1 MEKNLLSMRCLVLLV
16 LFTAGSCD
24 SRAQSAKEK
33 REAAY
38 QAKLQYY
45 SDVLKPGM
53 TRKNVEDYLRGKG
66 VAFGQLCCI
75 DEISAFADLVYIGK
89 EKHPWYCEKHNV
101 FIAFQFAAVEP
112 HKGWEAYDSD
122 TLKSITVFHKLE
134 GCL

>member
-1 MEKNLLSMRCLVLLV
+1 MGKNLLSMRCFVLLV
-16 LFTAGSCD
+16 LFTGVSCD
-24 SRAQSAKEK
+24 AHAQSPKEK
-33 REAAY
+33 REAVY
-38 QAKLQYY
+38 QAKLQSY

-75 DEISAFADLVYIGK
+75 DEKSAFADLLYIGE
-89 EKHPWYCEKHNV
+89 EKHPWYCGKHNV

-122 TLKSITVFHKLE
+122 TLKSITVFHKFE

>member
-1 MEKNLLSMRCLVLLV
+1 MRCFVLLV
-16 LFTAGSCD
+16 LFTGVSCD
-24 SRAQSAKEK
+24 AHAQSPKEK
-33 REAAY
+33 REAVY
-38 QAKLQYY
+38 QAKLQSY

-75 DEISAFADLVYIGK
+75 DEKSAFADLLYIGE
-89 EKHPWYCEKHNV
+89 EKHPWYCGKHNV

-122 TLKSITVFHKLE
+122 TLKSITVFHKFE

>member
-1 MEKNLLSMRCLVLLV
+1 MGKNLLLVRCFVLLV
-16 LFTAGSCD
+16 LFTAGSSD
-24 SRAQSAKEK
+24 ARAQSAKEK

-38 QAKLQYY
+38 QAKLQSYT
-45 SDVLKPGM
+45 DVLKPGM

-75 DEISAFADLVYIGK
+75 DEKSAFADLVYIGK
-89 EKHPWYCEKHNV
+89 EKHPWYCEKHSV

-122 TLKSITVFHKLE
+122 TLKSITVFHKFE